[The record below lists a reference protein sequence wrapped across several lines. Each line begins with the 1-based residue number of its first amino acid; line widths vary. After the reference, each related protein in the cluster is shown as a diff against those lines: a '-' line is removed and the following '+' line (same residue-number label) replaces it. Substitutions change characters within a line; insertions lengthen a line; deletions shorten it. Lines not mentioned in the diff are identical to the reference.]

1 MPPEEAIAFFRQKGY
16 RTTFSYLD
24 MMHRAH
30 SDAFTVA
37 GVTRLDVLQDIR
49 GLIDDAL
56 GNGTTFGTF
65 REGMKEKLAA
75 KGWWGPIEVSDPDS
89 GETKTVDLSTSRRL
103 NTIFD
108 TNMRTAYAAGQWTRI
123 QRTKAALPYLVYDT
137 RGDSRVRALHR
148 RWDKVCLPVDH
159 EWWVTHFPPCDWKCR
174 CGVRQLTAGMVK
186 RLGLR
191 VWDDP
196 PDDGPPRTFVNHRTG
211 EATMAPRGVHPSFAY
226 NPGEQSSYPDPA
238 RYTGKA
244 LGDEAARLAVRTEA
258 FIDLIA
264 GRHVTPGAPAGWNT
278 TRSAPVGWIDDAI
291 SEALDVVV
299 KRVDL
304 SSATMAKQVQDYPE
318 LSLKEYQQL
327 PELFASGLVVRDSEA
342 TISLF
347 GLLRDGNGEL
357 RLYTAT
363 ADRLGEG
370 KALSLLGF
378 RVANASDVARAFS
391 REIIRDDPGLAALRR
406 TSTSQM

>member
-1 MPPEEAIAFFRQKGY
+1 MADRVELRPLPPKEAIAFFQQKGY

-56 GNGTTFGTF
+56 ANGTTLADFKK
-65 REGMKEKLAA
+65 GMKEKLAA
-75 KGWWGPIEVSDPDS
+75 KGWWGPVEVSDPET

-108 TNMRTAYAAGQWTRI
+108 TNMRTAYAGGQWTRI
-123 QRTKAALPYLVYDT
+123 QRTKKALPYLVYDT
-137 RGDSRVRALHR
+137 REDSKVRALHA
-148 RWDKVCLPVDH
+148 RWNKVCLPVDH

-186 RLGLR
+186 RQGLR
-191 VWDDP
+191 VWDEP
-196 PDDGPPRTFVNHRTG
+196 PDDGPPRKFVNNRTG
-211 EATMAPRGVHPSFAY
+211 ETTMVPKGVHPSFAY

-238 RYTGKA
+238 RYSGKA
-244 LGDEAARLAVRTEA
+244 LGDAAARLAVRTDA
-258 FIDLIA
+258 FTDLIA
-264 GRHVTPGAPAGWNT
+264 GQNVKRA
-278 TRSAPVGWIDDAI
+278 APVGWIDDAI

-304 SSATMAKQVQDYPE
+304 SSDTMAKQIVRHADLTLP
-318 LSLKEYQQL
+318 EYQQL
-327 PELFASGLVVRDSEA
+327 PDLFSSGLVVQDDKN
-342 TISLF
+342 TINLF
-347 GLLRDGNGEL
+347 GLLRDPDGNS

-363 ADRLGEG
+363 AKRTGDGQALFLTSFHRARPSQLLQALDGEI
-370 KALSLLGF
+370 
-378 RVANASDVARAFS
+378 V
-391 REIIRDDPGLAALRR
+391 RDAAELRDLQL
-406 TSTSQM
+406 TAGGVVK